1 MSTRSAVDSH
11 DVAFERERGVFAVE
25 VTRQVCHAV
34 IDVGD
39 EGDRASRILNTFQTL
54 ASARVPVFLIKL
66 HRTAVTLGLAGQDA
80 ERAEAAIASGGM
92 QARMRCDLALIV
104 VRASSMRDLSGIMSQ
119 IADALYVAGARMLA
133 AGDSHSTVQCII
145 EDNRAEAVTQEL
157 AKVFGLEPSG
167 IVQRPLP
174 EAPAL

>member
-1 MSTRSAVDSH
+1 MSTRTAIDSH
-11 DVAFERERGVFAVE
+11 DVAFERERGVVAVE

-39 EGDRASRILNTFQTL
+39 GDDRPTRILNTFQTL
-54 ASARVPVFLIKL
+54 ATAHVPVFLIKL
-66 HRTAVTLGLAGQDA
+66 HRTAVTLGLAGLDA

-92 QARMRCDLALIV
+92 QVRLRCDLALIV

-119 IADALYVAGARMLA
+119 IADALFVVGAHMLA
-133 AGDSHSTVQCII
+133 TGDSHSTVQCII
-145 EDNRAEAVTQEL
+145 EDDRANAVAQEL
-157 AKVFGLEPSG
+157 ATVFGLEPSG

-174 EAPAL
+174 EAPKS